1 MHIENLA
8 GLRADDQQPRR
19 LMVVGLSLPRGVPD
33 WLHGPGPWPVTTG
46 CHQLNRVLT
55 AKERGGKCQP
65 YTAVGAND
73 AVLHCLELIDE
84 MVREHAKVGGGIQ
97 LLNPEAPW

>member
-1 MHIENLA
+1 
-8 GLRADDQQPRR
+8 
-19 LMVVGLSLPRGVPD
+19 
-33 WLHGPGPWPVTTG
+33 
-46 CHQLNRVLT
+46 LNRVLT